1 MLIVHC
7 IFCFILN
14 SKSFSYLLSFVFIHF
29 HSLYHSSFVIIR
41 CHSSHSLSF
50 VVPLVVI
57 RCHSVYHSSVFFII
71 DEETLFQKQSS
82 RGVLGKKCSED
93 MQQIYRRVPM
103 PKCDFSEV
111 ACNFIKITLR
121 HGCSPVNL
129 LHIFRTPFP
138 RNTSEWLLMYLSCLT

>member
-1 MLIVHC
+1 MFHSELKITL
-7 IFCFILN
+7 F
-14 SKSFSYLLSFVFIHF
+14 YWLSFVFIHC

-57 RCHSVYHSSVFFII
+57 PCHSIYPVFFII
-71 DEETLFQKQSS
+71 DQETLFQKQSS
-82 RGVLGKKCSED
+82 RGVLGKRCSED

-103 PKCDFSEV
+103 PKCNFNEV